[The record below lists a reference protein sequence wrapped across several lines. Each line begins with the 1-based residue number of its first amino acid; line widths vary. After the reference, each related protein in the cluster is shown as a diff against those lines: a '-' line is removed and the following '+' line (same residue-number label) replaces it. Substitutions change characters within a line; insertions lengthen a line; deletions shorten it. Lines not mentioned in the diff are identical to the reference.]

1 MPCKK
6 QQRAGE
12 GLLMC
17 SDNPGMRCID
27 VSLERCK
34 PEGLTSPAVETKVK
48 KAEPQPIRPAFAEPE
63 MGDSY

>member
-1 MPCKK
+1 
-6 QQRAGE
+6 
-12 GLLMC
+12 MC